1 MCDYVYGNDKMV
13 FDMNELLSDADSA
26 IIRLRKIFEHADEI
40 KEYLKNK
47 NLSLY
52 EDACSV
58 AKNVEECLKVGK
70 Q

>member
-1 MCDYVYGNDKMV
+1 MV
-13 FDMNELLSDADSA
+13 FDMNELISDTNSV
-26 IIRLRKIFEHADEI
+26 IVRLRKILNYTNEI

-58 AKNVEECLKVGK
+58 AKNIAECLKEGK
-70 Q
+70 